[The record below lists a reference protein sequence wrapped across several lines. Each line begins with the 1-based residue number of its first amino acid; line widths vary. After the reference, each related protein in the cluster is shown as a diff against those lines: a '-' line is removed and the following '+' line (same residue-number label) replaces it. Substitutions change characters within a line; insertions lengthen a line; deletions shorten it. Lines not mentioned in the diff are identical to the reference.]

1 MPQRHAGP
9 PFGFSGGGVA
19 AMTCTSDWLEGLREF
34 VHTRRLT
41 KPLCSSA
48 ASPAAEAAE
57 RSIVGGSLATR
68 LADLPAVQ
76 QARRALPWAF
86 DDPAIVIT
94 TSAAGIA
101 AVAELR
107 ESVGDLAVVAGDRLE
122 AVTELEYR
130 LWCIRSPDE
139 DFIQHVNIW
148 NWVKT
153 SVPAQRNGEFAA
165 YPLGAG
171 EVYWLHREGCG
182 GAATLD
188 RRSCHLWKWNG
199 RHAALLQAFVT
210 ERSVGPLGTG
220 ADEG

>member
-1 MPQRHAGP
+1 
-9 PFGFSGGGVA
+9 
-19 AMTCTSDWLEGLREF
+19 MTRTSDWIEGLRQF
-34 VHTRRLT
+34 VRAQRLA
-41 KPLCSSA
+41 KPLRSAA
-48 ASPAAEAAE
+48 ASPAAEAAV
-57 RSIVGGSLATR
+57 RSIIGGSLATR
-68 LADLPAVQ
+68 LADLAAVRE
-76 QARRALPWAF
+76 ARRALPRAV
-86 DDPAIVIT
+86 DDPALVIT

-101 AVAELR
+101 AVAELLD
-107 ESVGDLAVVAGDRLE
+107 SVGDLAAVAGDRLE

-153 SVPAQRNGEFAA
+153 SVPAQRRGEFAA

-182 GAATLD
+182 GAAALD
-188 RRSCHLWKWNG
+188 RRACHLWKWNG
-199 RHAALLQAFVT
+199 RHAALLRAFVT
-210 ERSVGPLGTG
+210 ERSVGPLGTT